1 MIHQTYRRLDE
12 PPKLAGLS
20 FLQWVALLALGAAV
34 YGLERLISLPT
45 QPAISAFTFLV
56 GGPAAL
62 MYFSESGRP
71 SLLRLARDVTRWL
84 RGPRAYTPGPGRER
98 ALEIREPTQPRRR
111 DTSAGGEG

>member
-1 MIHQTYRRLDE
+1 MIHPTYRRLDE
-12 PPKLAGLS
+12 PPKLAGRS

-71 SLLRLARDVTRWL
+71 SLIRLARDSARWL
-84 RGPRAYTPGPGRER
+84 RGPRAYAPGPGRER
-98 ALEIREPTQPRRR
+98 ALEIREPAQPGRQ
-111 DTSAGGEG
+111 SGGGEW

>member
-20 FLQWVALLALGAAV
+20 FLQWVALLALGAGV
-34 YGLERLISLPT
+34 YGLERLISLAT

-62 MYFSESGRP
+62 IYFSESGRP
-71 SLLRLARDVTRWL
+71 SLLRLARDVTRGL
-84 RGPRAYTPGPGRER
+84 LGHRAYTPGPGRDR
-98 ALEIREPTQPRRR
+98 ALEIRKPGQPGRRG
-111 DTSAGGEG
+111 SGAGGEG